1 MNKSLQV
8 MSDMYSDV
16 ENRLRA
22 DKKQQ
27 QQQNNEETE
36 NQDHM
41 ETSLEDTALL

>member
-8 MSDMYSDV
+8 ISDMYSDV

-27 QQQNNEETE
+27 QQQTNEDTE

-41 ETSLEDTALL
+41 ETPLENIV